1 MVQLEI
7 LPQHIRSAPF
17 QIILSR
23 KTFTDPLEGVPA
35 AQEDEAADVFVK
47 GEDCPHGDDA
57 PSEGDAEDVASDHL
71 DAPHNHDSNENREV
85 DVP

>member
-1 MVQLEI
+1 MISLRRVRRSNNDQI
-7 LPQHIRSAPF
+7 LFVCKA
-17 QIILSR
+17 
-23 KTFTDPLEGVPA
+23 FTDPFEGVPA

-47 GEDCPHGDDA
+47 SEYCPHGDDA

-71 DAPHNHDSNENREV
+71 DAPHDHDSHENREV